1 MLECVVKMI
10 NINLPAKHEILEECR
25 PLYEYA
31 WFIQRVREY
40 QEEELGRD
48 ESIRKA
54 ILDCQREGI
63 FAEFVREHGTEAVN
77 MLYTQFNMDDAL
89 DVRYEEGVEDG
100 IAQGIAEERAKGER
114 LLIRQVCAKLQRG
127 DSPDKIAEDLLAD
140 PEQITRI
147 CSATETCGFD
157 ENAVY
162 EKIRAEE

>member
-1 MLECVVKMI
+1 
-10 NINLPAKHEILEECR
+10 
-25 PLYEYA
+25 
-31 WFIQRVREY
+31 
-40 QEEELGRD
+40 
-48 ESIRKA
+48 
-54 ILDCQREGI
+54 
-63 FAEFVREHGTEAVN
+63 

-100 IAQGIAEERAKGER
+100 RAEERANGEQR
-114 LLIRQVCAKLQRG
+114 LLIRLVCAKLQRG

-147 CSATETCGFD
+147 CSAAETCGFD